1 MNRPRMPTSPG
12 LRGCARAAR
21 VCVLIASVFL
31 ASPAGANE
39 ERGTVVDAATH
50 APIVAATVT
59 VADRAVVTDAAGRYR
74 LPDGAAPLHVRA
86 PGYQRETIASGRSSE
101 PTIRLKPLVPK
112 ALYLTVYGIG
122 TPSLR
127 DPALAAIER
136 AGLNA
141 LVVDLKGDRGAIP
154 YPSTLPLAASTGAL
168 GLRTIPDLKELTRTL
183 KAKGIYT
190 IARIVVF
197 KDDLLAQV
205 RPDWAVRNSA
215 GAVWK
220 DREGLAWIDPY
231 RKEAWN
237 YALGV
242 AEEAAAAGFDE
253 IQFDYVRFPDAVGL
267 TYMQQSTEASR
278 VEAITGFLRE
288 ARRRLVPYNVFLA
301 MDAFGY
307 VCWNPGDTGIGQRLE
322 DLASVVDYISPML
335 YPSGFQFGIP
345 GYSNPVAHPY
355 EIVYRSLEVAN
366 ARTRGSPVRYRPWLQ
381 AFRDYAFGGQ
391 PFGAAEIG
399 KQIKAA
405 QDAGAV
411 GWMLW
416 NPRNVY
422 SADEIGPR

>member
-1 MNRPRMPTSPG
+1 MNRTRMPAFSA
-12 LRGCARAAR
+12 LRACAQAARAS
-21 VCVLIASVFL
+21 VLIAAVFL
-31 ASPAGANE
+31 VSPAAAGE

-50 APIVAATVT
+50 APIVGATVT

-74 LPDGAAPLHVRA
+74 LPGGTVPLHVRA
-86 PGYQRETIASGRSSE
+86 PGYQRETIAGDRPSE
-101 PTIRLKPLVPK
+101 PTIRLKPFLPK

-127 DPALAAIER
+127 DPALAVIER

-141 LVVDLKGDRGAIP
+141 IVIDLKGDRGAIP
-154 YPSTLPLAASTGAL
+154 YPSALPLVASTGAL
-168 GLRTIPDLKELTRTL
+168 KIRTIPDLKELVRTL

-231 RKEAWN
+231 RKEAWS
-237 YALGV
+237 YTLGV

-322 DLASVVDYISPML
+322 DLATVVDYISPML

-355 EIVYRSLEVAN
+355 EIIYRSLEIAK
-366 ARTRGSPVRYRPWLQ
+366 ARTRGSAVRYRPWLQ

-391 PFGAAEIG
+391 PFGAAEID
-399 KQIKAA
+399 KQIRAA
-405 QDAGAV
+405 HDAGAI

-416 NPRNVY
+416 NPRNIY
-422 SADEIGPR
+422 SADEIGAR

>member
-1 MNRPRMPTSPG
+1 MSRWRSGFAP
-12 LRGCARAAR
+12 ARLVILVAA
-21 VCVLIASVFL
+21 LL
-31 ASPAGANE
+31 AAGHAGAE
-39 ERGTVVDAATH
+39 EQRGMVLDATTN
-50 APIVAATVT
+50 APIAGAIVT
-59 VADRAVVTDAAGRYR
+59 VGNRAVVTDGSGQYR
-74 LPDGAAPLHVRA
+74 LPDMAAQFHVRA
-86 PGYQRETIASGRSSE
+86 AGYWRETIAAGA
-101 PTIRLKPLVPK
+101 PAAPITIKLKPVEPK

-127 DPALAAIER
+127 DSALGVIER

-141 LVVDLKGDRGAIP
+141 IVVDLKGDRGLIP
-154 YPSTLPLAASTGAL
+154 YPSDLPLAAANGAL
-168 GLRTIPDLKELTRTL
+168 KVRTIPDLKELVRTF
-183 KAKGIYT
+183 KAKGLYT

-197 KDDLLAQV
+197 KDDPLVQA
-205 RPDWAVRNSA
+205 RPDWAVRTSA
-215 GAVWK
+215 GTIWK
-220 DREGLAWIDPY
+220 DREGLAWIDPF
-231 RKEAWN
+231 RKDAWT

-267 TYMQQSTEASR
+267 VFLQQSTEASR

-301 MDAFGY
+301 VDAFGY
-307 VCWNPGDTGIGQRLE
+307 VCWNTGDTGIGQRLE

-355 EIVYRSLEVAN
+355 EIVYRSLQTAQ
-366 ARTRGSPVRYRPWLQ
+366 ARTRGTAVRYRPWLQ

-391 PFGAAEIG
+391 AFGVEEIG

-405 QDAGAV
+405 RDAQAI

-416 NPRNVY
+416 NPRNIY
-422 SADEIGPR
+422 AADEIRPQQ